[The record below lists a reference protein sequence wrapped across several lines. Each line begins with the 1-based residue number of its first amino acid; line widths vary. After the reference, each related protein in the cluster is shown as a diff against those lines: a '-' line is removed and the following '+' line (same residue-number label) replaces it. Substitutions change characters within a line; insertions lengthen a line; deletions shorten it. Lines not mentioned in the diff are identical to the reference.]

1 MADEDASPGVSVHK
15 TDDGSAGH
23 LAIVVEGSVSPEVN
37 KQIMQT
43 AQQVAMYGMD
53 AKNTSSMKAIAKK
66 GSAGS
71 VAIVYRE
78 GTQLHDKKKVPSTAT
93 ATVGG
98 LAPVSEPGNVGK
110 IYPTQTR
117 TSPFVSDAPAT
128 DISTGQRNKTS
139 SSVTS
144 TSKRQTEIAEDVPSI
159 PQSSSSESHGHR
171 ESFLSSYGGRRADH
185 TASSHRDVSVEDY
198 RHNYDSGSVHRASNR
213 MPPMV
218 NSNTVPVAGKNLT
231 LHYLLLSMQSPSVL
245 VFLSCTHLP
254 GTCIHL
260 C

>member
-1 MADEDASPGVSVHK
+1 MLNCS
-15 TDDGSAGH
+15 
-23 LAIVVEGSVSPEVN
+23 LFIV
-37 KQIMQT
+37 
-43 AQQVAMYGMD
+43 
-53 AKNTSSMKAIAKK
+53 K
-66 GSAGS
+66 G
-71 VAIVYRE
+71 
-78 GTQLHDKKKVPSTAT
+78 
-93 ATVGG
+93 
-98 LAPVSEPGNVGK
+98 
-110 IYPTQTR
+110 
-117 TSPFVSDAPAT
+117 
-128 DISTGQRNKTS
+128 
-139 SSVTS
+139 
-144 TSKRQTEIAEDVPSI
+144 
-159 PQSSSSESHGHR
+159 SSSESHGHR